1 MTGVQTCALPIFA
14 ALRSPEPLHA
24 STAPLANVDDPLYA
38 LSPAVLCGSTSH
50 LAQASLGKLVKQYVV
65 FLGSSQQALV
75 EAGPW
80 LLKKLEWTRENV
92 PVLGS
97 AVWALF
103 TIVSALKESFVGQEL
118 IFPLSASR
126 RA

>member
-1 MTGVQTCALPIFA
+1 M
-14 ALRSPEPLHA
+14 
-24 STAPLANVDDPLYA
+24 
-38 LSPAVLCGSTSH
+38 
-50 LAQASLGKLVKQYVV
+50 GKLFKQYVV

-80 LLKKLEWTRENV
+80 MLKKLEWTRENV

-103 TIVSALKESFVGQEL
+103 TIVSASQSRLVG
-118 IFPLSASR
+118 
-126 RA
+126 